1 MRRLTRGREVVE
13 IVALVKQRRLRR
25 VQIFC
30 RNVLFQRAAAER
42 NHAPP
47 CIRYRKHHA
56 IAKTIIGH
64 GNVVARNQQARFHHV
79 FGGNAVGAEMLL
91 QRKAFARTA
100 RRIAQAKLQLR
111 RRRYRA
117 VGEIA
122 ARFRAIARGQGV
134 REEFR
139 GEIHHVVER
148 LAALLVTRGIR
159 RRRRQRHA
167 GHRSEALDG
176 FREADAFGLHQERDD
191 VAVLAGGE
199 VVVKTLL
206 VVDRERGRLLLLERR
221 QPLELPPRLLQLDA
235 PAHDFGDRKPGAQF
249 VEELGREAHR

>member
-1 MRRLTRGREVVE
+1 
-13 IVALVKQRRLRR
+13 
-25 VQIFC
+25 
-30 RNVLFQRAAAER
+30 
-42 NHAPP
+42 
-47 CIRYRKHHA
+47 
-56 IAKTIIGH
+56 
-64 GNVVARNQQARFHHV
+64 
-79 FGGNAVGAEMLL
+79 MLL
-91 QRKAFARTA
+91 QRKAFAR
-100 RRIAQAKLQLR
+100 RIAQTKLQLR
-111 RRRYRA
+111 RRRNRA

-122 ARFRAIARGQGV
+122 ARFGAMARGQRVG
-134 REEFR
+134 EEFC

-148 LAALLVTRGIR
+148 LAALLVTRGVR
-159 RRRRQRHA
+159 RHRRQRHA

-199 VVVKTLL
+199 VVIKTLL

-249 VEELGREAHR
+249 VEELGREAHGVNVCLSCGCQPTGYRGELGKIRRLSTFSPLFTASLRHSRAMRSANLRAMRQHRTRNLSTIPGSRFDAPGMTERA